1 VRFGFSLEPQTE
13 TYIRYAINSGVYDR
27 TSQENSKTPAL
38 QTRLKTEL
46 KYILAA
52 DYWQSALELLD
63 NLGALQCIHPTLK
76 LDVELSRQ
84 LDLLKHCL
92 RKFDKKQTLIN
103 WQMRLEVLIAYLQPE
118 YRGKVAKNLQL
129 VDDSIVRL
137 EKLSQIQA
145 EIITLLPTFEKP
157 SQTIYLLK
165 RYDLQTLILIALQSP
180 RKIRRRIWQYLTNW
194 GNIQPL
200 LNGNDLKQLGY
211 KPSPQYKQMLD
222 DLLTATVDG
231 IIKDKAEAQEFLTK
245 HYYCLNQDLED

>member
-1 VRFGFSLEPQTE
+1 MRFGFSLEPQTE
-13 TYIRYAINSGVYDR
+13 AYIRYAINSGVYDR
-27 TSQENSKTPAL
+27 TSQENHKTPAL

-52 DYWQSALELLD
+52 PYWQSALELLD

-76 LDVELSRQ
+76 LDYELSRQ
-84 LDLLKHCL
+84 LNLLKHCL

-103 WQMRLEVLIAYLQPE
+103 WQIRLEVLIAYLQPE

-129 VDDSIVRL
+129 TDDSIIRL
-137 EKLSQIQA
+137 EKLFSV
-145 EIITLLPTFEKP
+145 ESETSTLLPTFEKP
-157 SQTIYLLK
+157 SQTLYLLRK
-165 RYDLQTLILIALQSP
+165 YDLQTLILIALQSP

-231 IIKDKAEAQEFLTK
+231 IIKDKAEAQEFLAK
-245 HYYCLNQDLED
+245 HYPG

>member
-13 TYIRYAINSGVYDR
+13 AYIRYAINSGVYDR

-84 LDLLKHCL
+84 LNLLKHCL
-92 RKFDKKQTLIN
+92 RKFDKKQILIN

-118 YRGKVAKNLQL
+118 YRVKVAKNLQL

-165 RYDLQTLILIALQSP
+165 RYDLQTLILIALQSH

-194 GNIQPL
+194 GNMQPL

-231 IIKDKAEAQEFLTK
+231 IIKDKAEAQEFLAQ
-245 HYYCLNQDLED
+245 HYPR